1 MVDSAE
7 DPRKADLPAVSSLRD
22 GQKQRHHRDDKS
34 RSGDGK
40 SSKSGAKSGKKHR
53 KRFGN
58 SKPSSDKNR
67 TDRTGE
73 GTRSDGRSGRGQG
86 GQSHNGRNRHARAS
100 RSPVDDAVLTS
111 APSVASASSVKAA
124 PQRHSQPKAQAHGHS
139 PSQNHSQNQRQGQNQ
154 NPRQSRGQD
163 HTQTQ
168 GEVPRHWTSRRSRGY
183 GRKPDYRPVDRYAA
197 LDLGTNNCRLLVAE
211 PKGMGFRVVDAFSR
225 IIRLGEGI
233 SRTGELNAGAM
244 ERAVEALKVCQEK
257 LQDKRVRHFRL
268 IATEACRRAA
278 NGEAFLERVKA
289 EVGMTLEIV
298 DRKTEARLAVAGCA
312 SLVHPKAEGALLF
325 DIGGGSSEIVWLD
338 SRREKERRSRTLSR
352 SIRDWASLPVGVVTL
367 SEWHGGEHVTRESF
381 EAMVLEVMSMLDNN
395 PFGGEALGR
404 AIKRGGMHMLG
415 TSGTVTTLAGVHLN
429 LDRYD
434 RRRVDGLWMREMDVD
449 RMTQALLNMSFDERV
464 KNPCIGQDRADL
476 VLAGCAILEAIRRKW
491 RCERLRVA
499 DRGLRE
505 GILTELMD
513 RHGVWRRPGKSQN
526 GRQAKGR
533 PKKRSRTGGDAQ

>member
-7 DPRKADLPAVSSLRD
+7 DPRTAGRPAVSSLRD
-22 GQKQRHHRDDKS
+22 GQKQAGHSDDRG
-34 RSGDGK
+34 RSGGGK
-40 SSKSGAKSGKKHR
+40 PSKAGAKSGKKYRRRFKKNKPSPEHEDKNAAGQNKPATAKTEQRPAPARPSSAKADKDR
-53 KRFGN
+53 KR
-58 SKPSSDKNR
+58 PP
-67 TDRTGE
+67 
-73 GTRSDGRSGRGQG
+73 
-86 GQSHNGRNRHARAS
+86 
-100 RSPVDDAVLTS
+100 RSPR
-111 APSVASASSVKAA
+111 SSHRR
-124 PQRHSQPKAQAHGHS
+124 PD
-139 PSQNHSQNQRQGQNQ
+139 
-154 NPRQSRGQD
+154 SR
-163 HTQTQ
+163 
-168 GEVPRHWTSRRSRGY
+168 PA
-183 GRKPDYRPVDRYAA
+183 DRYAA

-211 PKGMGFRVVDAFSR
+211 PKGMSFRVVDAFSR

-233 SRTGELNAGAM
+233 SRTGALNGAAM
-244 ERAVEALKVCQEK
+244 ERAIEALKVCQDK
-257 LQDKRVRHFRL
+257 LQDRKVRHFRL

-278 NGEAFLERVKA
+278 NGEEFLERVRS

-298 DRKTEARLAVAGCA
+298 DRQTEARLAVAGCA

-338 SRREKERRSRTLSR
+338 SRRERERRSRTLSR

-381 EAMVLEVMSMLDNN
+381 EAMVAEVITMLDANS
-395 PFGGEALGR
+395 FGGEALGR
-404 AIKRGGMHMLG
+404 AIDRGGMHMLG
-415 TSGTVTTLAGVHLN
+415 TSGTVTTLAGIHLN

-434 RRRVDGLWMREMDVD
+434 RRRVDGLWMRETDVD
-449 RMTQALLNMSFDERV
+449 RMTQTLLDMSFEERV
-464 KNPCIGQDRADL
+464 NNPCIGRDRADL

-513 RHGVWRRPGKSQN
+513 RNGVWRRPGRSQN

-533 PKKRSRTGGDAQ
+533 PRKRTKTNGEAT